1 MQETTMAAGRPVY
14 PQDKGD
20 AKHSSRG
27 HIDVLQPFVRVG
39 VTGHL
44 DLVNPDQARNAAAAA
59 LRRVLT
65 ILETARWPVGIL
77 RSFAPNAT
85 TLGYRIVSPLAEG
98 ADRVVAD
105 LALDP
110 GDGLSGRPGELVVPL
125 PFQLESYR
133 GPDGQPG
140 TDCSSPQS
148 QAQFDRFAR
157 RALWVRPLRAQAPGG
172 QAERDAWYREVGEYV
187 VRHCDVLFALWDG
200 RDNEQVGGTSAIV
213 RFALE
218 HGIPVVWIPVTRKD
232 KPAPT
237 VPGTASS
244 WLLDDSA
251 GRKVDLSATVRAP
264 LDLSLS
270 RAQAALIGRGQA
282 RRPAQE
288 LLLERLARLEELG
301 RYARASEQA
310 RKDVATEERA
320 ATAAGPAGETLVAS
334 ITDWIVPAYAISDGL
349 ARRYQL
355 RLRGLNIGV
364 YAAAAAAVA
373 LGAFAAII
381 FPYGGY
387 WRLLVIFEAALLV
400 GLLLVQSLDLRKK
413 CRDRWVGFRA
423 LGEYL
428 RIGRYLAFV
437 TPKTASGLE
446 FDRFARLYSWS
457 SEPASTPWFAP
468 VLEHAWDHRPDPE
481 PNSRDVPWL
490 RDYLI
495 TDWIDNQI
503 KYHERRRDDHLL
515 WDRIFRSVIQI
526 TLLATVLAVILHVF
540 RDYIPDFL
548 GAPHGRDLTLLTLAF
563 LSITLTSIAAAF
575 NGYAGQQR
583 HSFHYAR
590 FRRMAEELRGI
601 RDSLGA
607 VKDMEQL
614 RMHIAEVRRVT
625 LGETTNW
632 FEGMQEQLIE
642 SPT

>member
-1 MQETTMAAGRPVY
+1 MAAGRPIY
-14 PQDKGD
+14 PQGKGD
-20 AKHSSRG
+20 ARHSSRG

-39 VTGHL
+39 VTGHR
-44 DLVNPDQARNAAAAA
+44 DLVNPDQARNTAAAA
-59 LRRVLT
+59 LRRVLAV
-65 ILETARWPVGIL
+65 LETAKWPVGML
-77 RSFAPNAT
+77 RSSAPKAT

-105 LALDP
+105 LALHP
-110 GDGLSGRPGELVVPL
+110 GDGLSGHPGELVVPL
-125 PFQLESYR
+125 PFGLERYR

-148 QAQFDRFAR
+148 QAQFDRLAR
-157 RALWVRPLRAQAPGG
+157 MALWVRPLRSQAPDG
-172 QAERDAWYREVGEYV
+172 QAERAAWYREVGEYV

-200 RDNEQVGGTSAIV
+200 RDSEQVGGTAAIV

-218 HGIPVVWIPVTRKD
+218 RGTPVVWIPVTRKEM
-232 KPAPT
+232 PAPT
-237 VPGTASS
+237 VPGAAGS

-251 GRKVDLSATVRAP
+251 ARKVDLSATVRAP
-264 LDLSLS
+264 LDLSS
-270 RAQAALIGRGQA
+270 PQAQAALIGRGRA
-282 RRPAQE
+282 RRPAQAF
-288 LLLERLARLEELG
+288 LLERLARLEELG
-301 RYARASEQA
+301 RYARDSERA
-310 RKDVATEERA
+310 RQDVATEKRA
-320 ATAAGPAGETLVAS
+320 AMAAGPAGESLVGS
-334 ITDWIVPAYAISDGL
+334 ITDWIVSAYGISDGL

-373 LGAFAAII
+373 FGAFAAIM

-400 GLLLVQSLDLRKK
+400 SLLLVQSLDLRKK
-413 CRDRWVGFRA
+413 CRDRWVAFRA
-423 LGEYL
+423 MGEYL

-437 TPKTASGLE
+437 TPKATSGLE
-446 FDRFARLYSWS
+446 FERFARLYSWS

-468 VLEHAWDHRPDPE
+468 VLEHAWDRRPDPE
-481 PNSRDVPWL
+481 PHNRDVPWL

-503 KYHERRRDDHLL
+503 TYHEKRQDDHLR
-515 WDRIFRSVIQI
+515 WDRIFRWAIQI

-540 RDYIPDFL
+540 RDYFPDFL
-548 GAPHGRDLTLLTLAF
+548 GAPHGRDLTLLTLSF
-563 LSITLTSIAAAF
+563 LAITLTSIAAAL

-601 RDSLGA
+601 RDSLRA
-607 VKDMEQL
+607 AKDMEQL

-632 FEGMQEQLIE
+632 FEGMQEQLID